1 VVHRRQ
7 RARRR
12 RSRPCLRGDLR
23 HHLPLHDGP
32 RRRDHVLAARTGRTQ
47 CGPLDPG
54 HRPGGAG
61 RSTDLRRRRPLRAA
75 GDDRQ
80 GGRRMIPDDIGAA
93 FQATALSGSL
103 LPALAVA
110 AAAGLVAFVSP
121 CVLPVVPGYL
131 GYVSGLA
138 GQSAAGPGGKRPRPA
153 TGRMLAGSALFVA
166 GFAVVFMILGGFA
179 GMLGYLLQEH
189 ALWINRVAGAVVI
202 LMGLVFMGVFPR
214 LSATRPVS
222 SKRPD
227 AGLLGAPLLG
237 LIFGLSWTP
246 CIGPTYAAIIALSL
260 DGGDG
265 GVLRGAILSLA
276 YSLGL
281 GIPFVLFALLFE
293 RALGVSRKL
302 S

>member
-1 VVHRRQ
+1 
-7 RARRR
+7 
-12 RSRPCLRGDLR
+12 
-23 HHLPLHDGP
+23 
-32 RRRDHVLAARTGRTQ
+32 
-47 CGPLDPG
+47 
-54 HRPGGAG
+54 
-61 RSTDLRRRRPLRAA
+61 
-75 GDDRQ
+75 
-80 GGRRMIPDDIGAA
+80 MIVAEVGAA
-93 FQATALSGSL
+93 FQATALSGAL

-110 AAAGLVAFVSP
+110 AAAGLVAFLSP

-138 GQSAAGPGGKRPRPA
+138 GQGATGTGTGTGTGAGKGPTPARTRPA

-179 GMLGYLLQEH
+179 GMMGYLLQEH
-189 ALWINRVAGAVVI
+189 ALWINRIAGAVVI
-202 LMGLVFMGVFPR
+202 LMGLVFMGIFPQ

-222 SKRPD
+222 SKKPD
-227 AGLLGAPLLG
+227 AGLLGAPLMG

-265 GVLRGAILSLA
+265 GALRGGALSLA

-293 RALGVSRKL
+293 RALGLSRKL
-302 S
+302 ARHRRTIGLLSGALLIAIGVLLMTGVWATWMSQLQGMIATFEPVV